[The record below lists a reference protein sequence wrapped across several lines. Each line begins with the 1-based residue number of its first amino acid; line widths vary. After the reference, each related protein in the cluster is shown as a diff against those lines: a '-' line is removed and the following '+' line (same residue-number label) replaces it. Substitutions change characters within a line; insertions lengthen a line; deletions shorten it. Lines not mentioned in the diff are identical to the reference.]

1 MNSKIVKKLRKQYR
15 EKINGMATQTLRKE
29 IFRLAKNRDILGV
42 ILILENIFLI
52 AILILNL
59 R

>member
-1 MNSKIVKKLRKQYR
+1 MNNATAKKLRKQYR

-42 ILILENIFLI
+42 ILILENILLI
-52 AILILNL
+52 IVLILNI